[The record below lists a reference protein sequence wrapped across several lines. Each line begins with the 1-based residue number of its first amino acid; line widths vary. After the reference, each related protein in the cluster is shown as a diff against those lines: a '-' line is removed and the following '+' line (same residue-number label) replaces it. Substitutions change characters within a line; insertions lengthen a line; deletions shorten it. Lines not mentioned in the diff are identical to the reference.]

1 MVERPDELES
11 ERIQQDI
18 ERTRQQMSGTIDEIQ
33 ERLTP
38 SRLLHEAT
46 ASVREAGAGS
56 VRRVLS
62 HARARRRAHGWSGAG
77 RLRGRGWLRGITPAA
92 GGSGAVWPGP
102 RAGTDV
108 PSPAAKPVHL
118 ERRGVQRM
126 GRSPPTGV
134 RRSMTCTST
143 TTSTTGPSRATPPAA
158 SPRRQTRAGSRRT
171 RWRSAPPSRPP
182 ARWWA

>member
-62 HARARRRAHGWSGAG
+62 QAGAPPGAR
-77 RLRGRGWLRGITPAA
+77 L
-92 GGSGAVWPGP
+92 V
-102 RAGTDV
+102 
-108 PSPAAKPVHL
+108 
-118 ERRGVQRM
+118 RRGPPPRPRLATRDHTRCRRLWCCLAWPSCWH
-126 GRSPPTGV
+126 GRSFTG
-134 RRSMTCTST
+134 
-143 TTSTTGPSRATPPAA
+143 GKA
-158 SPRRQTRAGSRRT
+158 
-171 RWRSAPPSRPP
+171 RPP
-182 ARWWA
+182 